1 VIGYGG
7 LVWVALAPGLAYWA
21 RRQIVLTTALVAGCV
36 WASDLTASLLKVAID
51 RPRPFLVVPEADP
64 LINGTIGDS
73 MPSGHAA
80 TSAAGAVAL
89 ALLVGRALPWL
100 VTVGLGVL
108 AAAIAFSRVYVGVHY
123 PLDVLAGAAVG
134 AAVSTAIV
142 LGVRPLLRTSGG
154 RRRSAGARPP
164 G

>member
-21 RRQIVLTTALVAGCV
+21 RRQVLLTTALVAGCV
-36 WASDLTASLLKVAID
+36 WASDLTASLLKLAFD

-64 LINGTIGDS
+64 LIHGTIGDS
-73 MPSGHAA
+73 MPSGHSA

-89 ALLVGRALPWL
+89 ALLLGRALPWL
-100 VTVGLGVL
+100 ATVGLGVL

-142 LGVRPLLRTSGG
+142 LSVRPLLRTSAD
-154 RRRSAGARPP
+154 RPRSGAARTR

>member
-21 RRQIVLTTALVAGCV
+21 RRQVLLTTALVAGCV
-36 WASDLTASLLKVAID
+36 WASDLTTSLLKLGFD
-51 RPRPFLVVPEADP
+51 RPRPFTVVPEADP
-64 LINGTIGDS
+64 LLHGTIGSS

-89 ALLVGRALPWL
+89 ALLLGRALPWL

-108 AAAIAFSRVYVGVHY
+108 AVAIAFSRVYVGVHY

-142 LGVRPLLRTSGG
+142 LAVRPLLRTSE
-154 RRRSAGARPP
+154 ARPRS
-164 G
+164 GAARTRG

>member
-1 VIGYGG
+1 V
-7 LVWVALAPGLAYWA
+7 L
-21 RRQIVLTTALVAGCV
+21 LTTALVAACV
-36 WASDLTASLLKVAID
+36 WASDLLATILKVSID

-64 LINGTIGDS
+64 LLGGTIGSS

-89 ALLVGRALPWL
+89 ALLVGAALPRA
-100 VTVGLGVL
+100 VTVGLGLL

-123 PLDVLAGAAVG
+123 PLDVLAGAALG
-134 AAVSTAIV
+134 AAVATAIV
-142 LGVRPLLRTSGG
+142 LGVRPLLRTSAG
-154 RRRSAGARPP
+154 RPRSEAARPP